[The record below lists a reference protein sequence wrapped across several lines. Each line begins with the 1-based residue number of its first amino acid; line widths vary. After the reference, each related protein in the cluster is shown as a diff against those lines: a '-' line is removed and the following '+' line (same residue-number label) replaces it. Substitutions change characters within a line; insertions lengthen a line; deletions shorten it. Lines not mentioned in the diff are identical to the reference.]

1 MSLAA
6 ALAFADGGMIP
17 GIDLSMADDSL
28 PAGSRSREDSALV
41 RRIRQGDSERFAK
54 LIERYQ
60 RHVGRIVGRR
70 VPADRVAELVHDVFV
85 RAYVNLPQFSDSVP
99 FEHWLAGIAVR
110 TCYDF
115 WRRRTRDEVPAS
127 ALSDDHQHW
136 IEKTL
141 SAASEREFHDQ
152 AAKRE
157 AADVLEWALGQ
168 LSPEQRAVLT
178 IVHLDGYSVREAAQ
192 LLGWTVINVKVRAY
206 RARRALRAILCD
218 NVAGG
223 SHDASR

>member
-6 ALAFADGGMIP
+6 ALAFADGRMIP

-41 RRIRQGDSERFAK
+41 RRIRQGDSERFAE

-70 VPADRVAELVHDVFV
+70 VPADQVAELVHDVFV
-85 RAYVNLPQFSDSVP
+85 RAYVNLPQFSNSVP

-115 WRRRTRDEVPAS
+115 WRQRTRDEVPAS

-152 AAKRE
+152 AAQRE
-157 AADVLEWALGQ
+157 AVDVLEWALGQ

-178 IVHLDGYSVREAAQ
+178 LVHLDGYSVREAAQ
-192 LLGWTVINVKVRAY
+192 LLGWSVINVKVRAH
-206 RARRALRAILCD
+206 RARRALRAILGD
-218 NVAGG
+218 KVAGG
-223 SHDASR
+223 SHDAS